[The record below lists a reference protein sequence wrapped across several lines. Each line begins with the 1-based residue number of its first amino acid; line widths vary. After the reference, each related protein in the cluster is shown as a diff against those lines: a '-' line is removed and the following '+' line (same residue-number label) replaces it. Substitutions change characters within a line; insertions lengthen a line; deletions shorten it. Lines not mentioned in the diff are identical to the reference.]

1 MQYAKSIVTPESAP
15 LTKAAVTSFFD
26 YIIKNR
32 DKVKA
37 PQEWFSIISLY
48 GGPDSQINVP
58 SASSS
63 AYSDRSSLWVFQN
76 YGRTSNSVT
85 SFPSTL
91 LTFIDGLNNAV
102 ISAQPE
108 TTFGAYINYV
118 DPSLTAAQAHSL
130 YYDASTYS
138 RLLAIKRAVDPK
150 QVFWNPQAIGN

>member
-1 MQYAKSIVTPESAP
+1 M
-15 LTKAAVTSFFD
+15 
-26 YIIKNR
+26 
-32 DKVKA
+32 
-37 PQEWFSIISLY
+37 WFSIIDLY

-76 YGRTSNSVT
+76 YGRINNSGPFPSGLT
-85 SFPSTL
+85 SFVN
-91 LTFIDGLNNAV
+91 GLNSAL

-130 YYDASTYS
+130 YYDAPTYA
-138 RLLAIKRAVDPK
+138 RLAAIKKVVDPK